1 MSNRG
6 NYPNRSDFPSTS
18 NMRSSSG
25 SDRARSHGGGRNEEG
40 IVRGQH
46 NKFRKGNDGNRKKG
60 SSNEERPAPRPEFH
74 DETRTVSDSLVDK
87 HVAPS
92 ENDQTAELISNFE
105 QVHLQDEIVKKY
117 LVTFSPPI
125 DKPGLKLKVLR
136 QREIKCQIGANDL
149 DYVFDGETQLFSSK
163 RFDDCNALQTT
174 LNGKPQNVSIKFQH
188 NIDSSSGDW
197 LMLQNTILR
206 DGLTK
211 ATNLDG
217 LNKKNFLK
225 EGLLIKEHK
234 IEVLSGWQSS
244 IRQHDGGTMINLS
257 ARSRILNKMTVLE
270 LIEMC
275 IARKEDFESRLV
287 GAVVVTLYNSGE
299 HNNKCL
305 TYKIFR
311 VVMNENPSTTFEG
324 RGGRAISFA
333 EYFKEKY
340 GISNLNMQQPLLE
353 VKPTAKDIRGGRAKS
368 IKLIPQLCYVTGLHL
383 NQRKNIQLMNQVDQ
397 HTKKTPEQTVEFLKK
412 FNTEIQGDA
421 TERLQMNGMTIEPS
435 LIRITKAR
443 VIESELLLMRDVN
456 GHKKQ
461 VKVSMGDWNKEVI
474 AHKFYKSSTLDD
486 WYFVYPKTLYESL
499 ANRFI
504 GELKQTCIKFGM
516 RWEKDPEMCIVDSN
530 AHERVVSYKSRVQE
544 ILKKKNPRPKF
555 VLLVNATG
563 NPNSSR
569 NESQIPSDIYK
580 DFKLATMAMD
590 GKDVIPTQVAMEKFF
605 RPSKEY
611 SAYVSS
617 IALQVNYNF
626 LTSYKNY

>member
-1 MSNRG
+1 M
-6 NYPNRSDFPSTS
+6 PNRRNYSDRADYPGSS
-18 NMRSSSG
+18 NMRSGSG
-25 SDRARSHGGGRNEEG
+25 SDRVRSHGGGRNEEG

-60 SSNEERPAPRPEFH
+60 SSNNDRPVRREFY
-74 DETRTVSDSLVDK
+74 DETKTVSDSLVDK
-87 HVAPS
+87 HATPS
-92 ENDQTAELISNFE
+92 KNDQTAELISNFE
-105 QVHLQDEIVKKY
+105 QVHLQNEIVKKY

-125 DKPGLKLKVLR
+125 DKPGLKLKALR
-136 QREIKCQIGANDL
+136 QREIKCRIGADDL

-163 RFDDCNALQTT
+163 RFDNCNALQTT
-174 LNGKPQNVSIKFQH
+174 LNGKPQNVSVMFQH

-225 EGLLIKEHK
+225 EGLSIKEHK

-275 IARKEDFESRLV
+275 VARKEDFESRLV
-287 GAVVVTLYNSGE
+287 GAVVVTLYNSSE

-340 GISNLNMQQPLLE
+340 GIANLNLQQPMLE
-353 VKPTAKDIRGGRAKS
+353 VKPTAKDVRGGRVQS
-368 IKLIPQLCYVTGLHL
+368 IKLIPELCYVTGLHL
-383 NQRKNIQLMNQVDQ
+383 NQRNNVQLMNQVDQ
-397 HTKKTPEQTVEFLKK
+397 HMKKTPEQTVEFLQK
-412 FNTEIQGDA
+412 FNTEIQGNA

-435 LIRITKAR
+435 LIRISKAR
-443 VIESELLLMRDVN
+443 VIENEMLLMRDGN

-461 VKVSMGDWNKEVI
+461 FKVSMGDWNKEVLS
-474 AHKFYKSSTLDD
+474 HKFYKSSTLDD
-486 WYFVYPKTLYESL
+486 WYFVYPKTLYESI

-516 RWEKDPEMCIVDSN
+516 TWEKDPEMFVVDSN
-530 AHERVVSYKSRVQE
+530 AHERVESYKNRVQE
-544 ILKKKNPRPKF
+544 ILKKKNPKPKF
-555 VLLVNATG
+555 ILLVNATG
-563 NPNSSR
+563 NQKSAHY
-569 NESQIPSDIYK
+569 ESQIPSDIYK

-590 GKDVIPTQVAMEKFF
+590 GENVVPTQVALDKFM
-605 RPSKEY
+605 RPSKEF

-617 IALQVNYNF
+617 LALQV
-626 LTSYKNY
+626 